1 VWLDWTDCKD
11 DPRHGVSSRKLGV
24 GGYLLTVYRMTCRLP
39 QTPRTPTG
47 AAAHYFDDVFSTTSK
62 PKKPHH
68 LRRSSTSRSI
78 GFRSDWGESANEDD
92 DETVS
97 SPANRRGSVGHLDP
111 EAIEQKNAMQE
122 RLNHYVS
129 GQLERVKTGIAD
141 VETDEFETTL
151 DGSSDQK
158 PNGHA
163 RRERNRRDYF
173 EQDPYFSK

>member
-1 VWLDWTDCKD
+1 
-11 DPRHGVSSRKLGV
+11 
-24 GGYLLTVYRMTCRLP
+24 MTCRLP

-47 AAAHYFDDVFSTTSK
+47 AAAHYFDDVFIKAAK

-78 GFRSDWGESANEDD
+78 GFRSDWGESTNG
-92 DETVS
+92 DEEESAS
-97 SPANRRGSVGHLDP
+97 SPVNRRGSVGYLDQD
-111 EAIEQKNAMQE
+111 AIEQKNAMQE

-129 GQLERVKTGIAD
+129 GQLERVKTGLAD

-151 DGSSDQK
+151 DGSSDRK
-158 PNGHA
+158 SNGQSRRA
-163 RRERNRRDYF
+163 RRDRSDYF